1 MVQQEIK
8 MNSIIVW
15 QAWKA
20 KFRRRWSEQE
30 VNRKS
35 KPRRRMAGCVWFRSS
50 GKEGMEKVRMK
61 IVGLLNTFFV
71 EPCCLRECI

>member
-1 MVQQEIK
+1 MPHQALK

-30 VNRKS
+30 VNRGSRTK
-35 KPRRRMAGCVWFRSS
+35 KKNDWSS
-50 GKEGMEKVRMK
+50 VSDLGVEGNEEGIKVQQ
-61 IVGLLNTFFV
+61 
-71 EPCCLRECI
+71 

>member
-1 MVQQEIK
+1 

-30 VNRKS
+30 VNRGSRTK
-35 KPRRRMAGCVWFRSS
+35 KKNDWSS
-50 GKEGMEKVRMK
+50 VSDLGVEGNEEGIKVQQ
-61 IVGLLNTFFV
+61 
-71 EPCCLRECI
+71 